1 MTHYPTI
8 DTVKKRLRLPENDFT
23 IDDDLEIY
31 GSEVDEWIN
40 RELRKKLG
48 EHDEYGDPL
57 VFPLTDT
64 TNPAI
69 TEDLRHRA
77 DYLLEGKF
85 RLETTNDGVIWDY
98 AKADFKEYLD
108 EEFGWTEGKGFRRT
122 PSFTITP
129 DNGTVSTTIT
139 VVVSNYGQNEELDLL
154 FDGTEQTTTPT
165 PMVTDTNGT
174 ATVTFDIPTT
184 AVAGSS
190 TVKVTGS
197 TRIVENR
204 GANAYGN
211 QNKHRTFAQ
220 RRFRVT

>member
-8 DTVKKRLRLPENDFT
+8 DTVKKRLRLPENDFS

-48 EHDEYGDPL
+48 EHDEYNDPF

-85 RLETTNDGVIWDY
+85 RLETTNDPVIWDY
-98 AKADFKEYLD
+98 AKADFMEYLD
-108 EEFGWTEGKGFRRT
+108 EEFGWTEGRGFRRD

-139 VVVSNYGQNEELDLL
+139 VVASNYGANEELDLK
-154 FDGTEQTTTPT
+154 FDGTAQTTTPT
-165 PMVTDTNGT
+165 PMVTDSNGT
-174 ATVTFDIPTT
+174 VTVTFDIPTD
-184 AVAGSS
+184 AEAGSS
-190 TVKVTGS
+190 KIKVVGNTG
-197 TRIVENR
+197 IAENR
-204 GANAYGN
+204 GANSGK
-211 QNKHRTFAQ
+211 NKLKTFGE